1 MSWLPEP
8 APRVSVVVPVRN
20 DPDNLRICLTALQ
33 SSTIR
38 DFEVLVIDDGSTDNT
53 ASVAEQLGATVRRQ
67 PTSGGPARARNR
79 GAELARGEIVLFV
92 DADVC
97 IHADTIEQCLRTFDD
112 QPNVAAVFGSYDTN
126 PGSPA
131 LIAQYKN
138 LFHHFVHQQSSEE
151 AGTFWS
157 GCGAVRREIF
167 RRLGGFDAGRYE
179 RPCIEDI
186 DFGMRLR
193 HAGHRI
199 VLNKAMQGSHR
210 KRWTLSGLIRSDV
223 FDRGVPWTHLILEH
237 KDLPADLNLGW
248 LQRIGAVLSVLTVLG
263 WLATCWYF
271 PGMAALP
278 VVVYGMIELAD
289 AWTARRDLRAGATV
303 GARIWSAAVVVLA
316 AIALGYLGYWL
327 RKWGLAIALPL
338 LGLVVLNHR
347 FYAFFLKQRG
357 IAFTLAVL
365 PLHVLYFLYSGVA
378 LLVGIATYRRPPHQ
392 PAIIAAEGKRA

>member
-1 MSWLPEP
+1 MSSLAES

-53 ASVAEQLGATVRRQ
+53 ASVAQQLGATVHSQ
-67 PTSGGPARARNR
+67 PSSGGPARARNR
-79 GAELARGEIVLFV
+79 GAELARGEIVFFV
-92 DADVC
+92 DADVR
-97 IHADTIEQCLRTFDD
+97 IHPDTIEQFLRTFDD
-112 QPNVAAVFGSYDTN
+112 QPDVAAVFGSYDTD

-157 GCGAVRREIF
+157 GCGAVRREMF

-186 DFGMRLR
+186 DLGMRLR
-193 HAGHRI
+193 RAGHRI
-199 VLNKAMQGSHR
+199 VLNKAMQGSHL
-210 KRWTLSGLIRSDV
+210 KRWTLGSLIRSDV

-248 LQRIGAVLSVLTVLG
+248 SQRISAVLAGLLVLG

-271 PGMAALP
+271 PSLAALP
-278 VVVYGMIELAD
+278 VVVYALIVLAD
-289 AWTARRDLRAGATV
+289 AWTARRAEGRGVA
-303 GARIWSAAVVVLA
+303 ARMGSAAMVVLA
-316 AIALGYLGYWL
+316 VIALVGLGYWL
-327 RKWGLAIALPL
+327 REWGLAMALPL
-338 LGLVVLNHR
+338 LGLIVLNRR
-347 FYAFFLKQRG
+347 FYAFFLRQRG
-357 IAFTLAVL
+357 IAFTTAVL
-365 PLHVLYFLYSGVA
+365 PLHVLYYLYSGAA
-378 LLVGIATYRRPPHQ
+378 LLIGFATHRRAASQ
-392 PAIIAAEGKRA
+392 PAIITAEGERA